1 MIQDV
6 RVEEVPLSL
15 VNVVW
20 DACENYLESA
30 LFHSQGEYNA
40 DQAKIYVI
48 NGLWNLLVAIDDNQQ
63 VHGAAIVQYFNRPN
77 DRVAFMIALGGR
89 LIVGKSNAEKL
100 FNVLRANGATCIEAA
115 GRDEVLRL
123 WKRYGLEKKYT
134 IISTKL

>member
-1 MIQDV
+1 MTLRI
-6 RVEEVPLSL
+6 EEVPFQL
-15 VNVVW
+15 VNRVW
-20 DACENYLESA
+20 DDCENYLASA

-40 DQAKIYVI
+40 DQAKIYVV
-48 NGLWNLLVAIDDNQQ
+48 NGLWNLIVAIDDNQQ

-77 DRVAFMIALGGR
+77 DRVAFIIALGGR

-100 FNVLRANGATCIEAA
+100 FNALRANGATCIEAA

-134 IISTKL
+134 IISAKL

>member
-1 MIQDV
+1 MTL
-6 RVEEVPLSL
+6 RVEEVPIQL
-15 VNVVW
+15 VNRVW
-20 DACENYLESA
+20 DACENYLASA

-40 DQAKIYVI
+40 DQAKIYVV
-48 NGLWNLLVAIDDNQQ
+48 NGLWNLIVAIDDNQQ

-77 DRVAFMIALGGR
+77 DRVAFIIALGGR

-134 IISTKL
+134 IISAKL

>member
-1 MIQDV
+1 MTL
-6 RVEEVPLSL
+6 RVEEVPIQL
-15 VNVVW
+15 VNRVW
-20 DACENYLESA
+20 DVCENYLESA

-40 DQAKIYVI
+40 DQAKIYVV
-48 NGLWNLLVAIDDNQQ
+48 NGLWNMIVAVDDNQQ

-77 DRVAFMIALGGR
+77 DRVAFIIALGGR

-134 IISTKL
+134 IISAKL

>member
-1 MIQDV
+1 MTQDV
-6 RVEEVPLSL
+6 RVEEVPMSL

-48 NGLWNLLVAIDDNQQ
+48 NGLWNLLVAIDGNQQ
-63 VHGAAIVQYFNRPN
+63 IHGAAIVQYFNRPN

-89 LIVGKSNAEKL
+89 LIVGKSHADKL
-100 FNVLRANGATCIEAA
+100 FNVLRAHGATCIDAA

-134 IISTKL
+134 IISAKL